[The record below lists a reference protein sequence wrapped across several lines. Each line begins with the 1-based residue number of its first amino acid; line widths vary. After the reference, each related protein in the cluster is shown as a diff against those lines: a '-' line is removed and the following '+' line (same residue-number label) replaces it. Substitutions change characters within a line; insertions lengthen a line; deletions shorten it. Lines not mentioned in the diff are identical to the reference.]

1 MKRRPTTTAGA
12 YAERLNHWAECDPS
26 VASPAVLRKAARYLL
41 RQNAEVRRL
50 RARVAELE
58 AEVVSMMEA
67 SR

>member
-1 MKRRPTTTAGA
+1 MARRTTTTAA
-12 YAERLNHWAECDPS
+12 TYAERLNHWSECDPS
-26 VASPAVLRKAARYLL
+26 VASPVVLRKAARYLL

-58 AEVVSMMEA
+58 ADVLAAMEA